1 MHTKT
6 HDGLSVIAPRTPAAR
21 AAAWVMSAVGVLAC
35 AGLAGGQPEPR
46 EAAGPAPERAAAPAA
61 AAPIVV
67 LELFTSEGCS
77 SCPPADRL
85 VSKLVR
91 ERAGNG
97 AAKANA
103 AAAPKFIVL
112 SHHVDYWDRLGW
124 PDRFGSADATRR
136 QRAYAAEL
144 ATSRGDEHGGVYTP
158 QIVVNGATG
167 FVGSHAD
174 RARAAIRAA
183 EARPASVGVQLTLTP
198 GTKEGTLTAAAV
210 LEGGAA
216 VPAETRVVFAVTE
229 DGLTT
234 AVKRGENAGERM
246 EHDRVVRVMTRG
258 EIKDRRATAE
268 ITLPAD
274 VQRDKARVVVLVQRG
289 EGGAVLGA
297 DEQPVPPI
305 ASGTTK

>member
-1 MHTKT
+1 
-6 HDGLSVIAPRTPAAR
+6 
-21 AAAWVMSAVGVLAC
+21 MSAVGVLAC
-35 AGLAGGQPEPR
+35 AGMAGGQPEPR
-46 EAAGPAPERAAAPAA
+46 EAAGPTPERAAAPAA

-91 ERAGNG
+91 ERAGDG
-97 AAKANA
+97 AGPAKANA

-124 PDRFGSADATRR
+124 PDRFASADATRR

-144 ATSRGDEHGGVYTP
+144 ATSGGDEHGGVYTP

-183 EARPASVGVQLTLTP
+183 EARPASVGVRLTLTP

-210 LEGGAA
+210 LEGAAA
-216 VPAETRVVFAVTE
+216 VPAEARVVFAVTE

-234 AVKRGENAGERM
+234 AVKRGENAGERL
-246 EHDRVVRVMTRG
+246 EHDRVVRMMTRG

-274 VQRDKARVVVLVQRG
+274 VQRDKARVVAIVQRG

-297 DEQPVPPI
+297 DEQVVPK
-305 ASGTTK
+305 AGAATK